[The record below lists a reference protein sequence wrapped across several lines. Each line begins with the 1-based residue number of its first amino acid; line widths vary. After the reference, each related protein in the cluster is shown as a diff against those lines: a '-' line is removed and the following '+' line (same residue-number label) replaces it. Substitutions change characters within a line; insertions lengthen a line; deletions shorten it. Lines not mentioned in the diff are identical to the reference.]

1 MLGAMTRCGHTGKMT
16 MAPIDVWKTVQ
27 ASWTE
32 GRLENV
38 IERKKQLAALH
49 GNLTRL
55 QKKGGLDS
63 KFGE

>member
-1 MLGAMTRCGHTGKMT
+1 

-27 ASWTE
+27 ASWVE

-55 QKKGGLDS
+55 QKRGGLDS
-63 KFGE
+63 KSGE